1 LHGRHPLGYLV
12 LLGLELGLDLL
23 AAPVRKLTRLL
34 AGLLGELLPLLLG
47 LLRNLTSLT
56 AAPGLPGRTDWV
68 LLHCFLLPIACHY
81 PYPALV
87 YRCPARPEHEPSNP
101 PKLVLTS
108 STTDEVLPPLRA
120 SERG

>member
-1 LHGRHPLGYLV
+1 V

-56 AAPGLPGRTDWV
+56 AAPGLPGRADWV
-68 LLHCFLLPIACHY
+68 LLHGSLLPIACHY
-81 PYPALV
+81 P
-87 YRCPARPEHEPSNP
+87 
-101 PKLVLTS
+101 S
-108 STTDEVLPPLRA
+108 SAGLPLP
-120 SERG
+120 G